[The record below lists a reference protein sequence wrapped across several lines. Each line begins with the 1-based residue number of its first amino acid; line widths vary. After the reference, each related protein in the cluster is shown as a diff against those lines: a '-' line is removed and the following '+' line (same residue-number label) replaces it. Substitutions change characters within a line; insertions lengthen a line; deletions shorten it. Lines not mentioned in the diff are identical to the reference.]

1 MEGFMLP
8 FDIHC
13 ARQRYNDMLAEAEDR
28 RLANI
33 ARSIARSERRPT
45 RDKSLIAQV
54 LDALWLRR
62 PARA

>member
-8 FDIHC
+8 FDIHQ

-28 RLANI
+28 RRANI
-33 ARSIARSERRPT
+33 SRSIARPERRPT

-54 LDALWLRR
+54 LDTLRLRR
-62 PARA
+62 PAHA